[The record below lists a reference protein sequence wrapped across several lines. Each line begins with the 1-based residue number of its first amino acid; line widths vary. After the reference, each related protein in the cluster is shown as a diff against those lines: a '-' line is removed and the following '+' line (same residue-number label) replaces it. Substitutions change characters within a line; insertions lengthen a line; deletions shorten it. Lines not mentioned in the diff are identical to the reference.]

1 VRGFVVQEIP
11 ISFTEGVR
19 IPWLRRTTVKYL
31 GDETDESID
40 TWDGNQNHVQ
50 LVNIKIASK

>member
-1 VRGFVVQEIP
+1 VRGLVVQEIP

-19 IPWLRRTTVKYL
+19 IPWLRRTTVKYS

-40 TWDGNQNHVQ
+40 TWDGNQNHVP
-50 LVNIKIASK
+50 LVNI